1 MSLFRAAIDGLV
13 PYEPGKPEEEVQR
26 ELGLARVVK
35 LASNEGPWGPFPAAL
50 EALERS
56 AASLNRYPD
65 GGAFHLRNAI
75 AARHDVEPANVIT
88 GAGADAI
95 IGHLSVAALDP
106 GDEVVTAW
114 PSFISYVLDALK
126 VGAVPQKVPLV
137 DDHYDL
143 DGLLDAIGPKTKL
156 VYVATPNN
164 PTGTMTTRDELDSYF
179 ERVPEHVLT
188 VLDQAYFEY
197 IDRPDYPDGVAE
209 YLARGHRVLVLRT
222 FSKIY
227 GLAGLRVGYGVGPPE
242 VIQAIGKTRR
252 AFDVGTQAQVAA
264 LASID
269 GAAELAERR
278 RLTAEGRATLERTLR
293 EHGLEP
299 AGPAVGNFLFVE
311 VGEDDRALFDALL
324 RQGAIVRPM
333 GAFGAPGALRIT
345 VGTPDENA
353 FVAEALASVRAAT
366 T

>member
-56 AASLNRYPD
+56 AGSLNRYPD

-95 IGHLSVAALDP
+95 IGHLSLAALDP

-126 VGAVPQKVPLV
+126 VGAVPQRVPLV

-143 DGLLDAIGPKTKL
+143 DALLDAIGPKTKL

-164 PTGTMTTRDELDSYF
+164 PTSTMTTSAAAGGSA
-179 ERVPEHVLT
+179 VS
-188 VLDQAYFEY
+188 
-197 IDRPDYPDGVAE
+197 GVA
-209 YLARGHRVLVLRT
+209 R
-222 FSKIY
+222 
-227 GLAGLRVGYGVGPPE
+227 
-242 VIQAIGKTRR
+242 
-252 AFDVGTQAQVAA
+252 
-264 LASID
+264 
-269 GAAELAERR
+269 
-278 RLTAEGRATLERTLR
+278 
-293 EHGLEP
+293 
-299 AGPAVGNFLFVE
+299 
-311 VGEDDRALFDALL
+311 
-324 RQGAIVRPM
+324 
-333 GAFGAPGALRIT
+333 
-345 VGTPDENA
+345 
-353 FVAEALASVRAAT
+353 
-366 T
+366 